1 MEDVTDAAFRA
12 LIAKYSDPDIPRVF
26 YTEFTS
32 ADGLVFAD
40 EHGRTRLDAKLSF
53 TPAERPIVAQLF
65 TASAER
71 MELAAHMAAQRGFDG
86 VDINMG
92 CPDRSVEKSGCGA
105 AMIKNPPLAREII
118 RAAKHGAAGL
128 PISIKTRI
136 GYSKE
141 SELEVWLGELLAERP
156 AALAVHL
163 RTRQEMSEVP
173 AHWEWVPRIVAL
185 RDSISP
191 ETRIIGNGD
200 VRDIADA
207 REKAA
212 HPLRH
217 PPAGGADGGGCD
229 GVMLGR
235 AVFGNPWLFSSR
247 RRLPEV
253 GRGMRIK
260 MLIEHI
266 ALFKEKLSGIVS
278 EAVMK
283 RHFKAYISGWPGA
296 AELRAR
302 LMEAPDLD
310 AAAHILIASA
320 Q

>member
-1 MEDVTDAAFRA
+1 M
-12 LIAKYSDPDIPRVF
+12 
-26 YTEFTS
+26 
-32 ADGLVFAD
+32 
-40 EHGRTRLDAKLSF
+40 
-53 TPAERPIVAQLF
+53 
-65 TASAER
+65 
-71 MELAAHMAAQRGFDG
+71 
-86 VDINMG
+86 
-92 CPDRSVEKSGCGA
+92 
-105 AMIKNPPLAREII
+105 
-118 RAAKHGAAGL
+118 
-128 PISIKTRI
+128 
-136 GYSKE
+136 
-141 SELEVWLGELLAERP
+141 
-156 AALAVHL
+156 
-163 RTRQEMSEVP
+163 
-173 AHWEWVPRIVAL
+173 
-185 RDSISP
+185 
-191 ETRIIGNGD
+191 
-200 VRDIADA
+200 
-207 REKAA
+207 
-212 HPLRH
+212 
-217 PPAGGADGGGCD
+217 
-229 GVMLGR
+229 MLGR